1 MSQYEK
7 ILNYIFKA
15 FPMYHRVGSSAYKEG
30 LENIEALATITN
42 NPENNFPIIH
52 IAGTNGKGSVAHL
65 LASYCQE
72 LGLKTGLFTS
82 PHLIDF
88 RERIKI
94 NGKEISEENVI
105 HFFEHY
111 DAELKQIQPSF
122 FELTTILAFDYF
134 AKQKVDVAIIEVGLG
149 GRLDATNIVHPFLSI
164 ITNISLEHTQML
176 GDTCAKIAFE
186 KGGII
191 KPNTPVVIGEY
202 NEETLPVFEQIAS
215 KNSTKLTLTD
225 TIEIKLLQE
234 NLSNFLLNIYKDKQ
248 LWIENAK
255 FPLPGLYE
263 LKNLKTFLASVPF
276 INQYFQLSTFPIRPA
291 IEHVIHNT
299 HLLGRWQIISDK
311 PLIICDVGH
320 NPEGLRNTMQQ
331 LSQMKCRKIH
341 FLIGFVNDKD
351 IDSILPLLPQNAS
364 YYLCQADI
372 ERALAPMALEPLF
385 KAKGV
390 DYVVGS
396 SVAATFAL
404 IQFNAQNDDIIYI
417 GGSCF
422 VVGDFL
428 KAIKEKKIH
437 LN

>member
-1 MSQYEK
+1 MSQYEE

-15 FPMYHRVGSSAYKEG
+15 FPMYHRVGNSAYKEG

-42 NPENNFPIIH
+42 HPENRFPIIH

-82 PHLIDF
+82 PHLVDF

-94 NGKEISEENVI
+94 NGEEISEEDVI
-105 HFFEHY
+105 HFFEY
-111 DAELKQIQPSF
+111 FDADLKKIQPSF

-149 GRLDATNIVHPFLSI
+149 GRLDATNIVHPILSI

-191 KPNTPVVIGEY
+191 KPHTPVVIGEY
-202 NEETLPVFEQIAS
+202 NEETLPVFEKIATER
-215 KNSTKLTLTD
+215 KTKLTLPN

-234 NLSNFLLNIYKDKQ
+234 NLSYFLLNIYKDKQ
-248 LWIENAK
+248 LWIENTK

-263 LKNLKTFLASVPF
+263 LKNLKTFLAAIPF
-276 INQYFQLSTFPIRPA
+276 INQHFQLATFPIQAA
-291 IEHVIHNT
+291 IERIIPNT
-299 HLLGRWQIISDK
+299 HLMGRWQVVRNN
-311 PLIICDVGH
+311 PLTICDVGH

-331 LSQMKCRKIH
+331 LSQMKCGKIH

-351 IDSILPLLPQNAS
+351 IDSILPLLPKNAC
-364 YYLCQADI
+364 YYLCQANI
-372 ERALAPMALEPLF
+372 ERALAPTSLEPLF
-385 KAKGV
+385 KAEGV

-404 IQFNAQNDDIIYI
+404 IQFNAQKDDIIYV

-428 KAIKEKKIH
+428 KAIKEKKLL